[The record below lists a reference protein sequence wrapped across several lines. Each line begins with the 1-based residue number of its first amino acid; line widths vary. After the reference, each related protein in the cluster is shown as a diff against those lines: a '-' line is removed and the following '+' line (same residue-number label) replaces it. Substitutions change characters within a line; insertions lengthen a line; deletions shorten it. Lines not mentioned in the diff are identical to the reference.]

1 MGSKGQQMAVLF
13 TTQLAEHCAVQNSL
27 ADIKWSFLLLEYSG
41 HMRSAHL
48 PSVTILRCGM
58 LLKYCP
64 QTVEIFVIYPCYTND
79 ILLIYQLYIII
90 SI

>member
-13 TTQLAEHCAVQNSL
+13 TTQLAEHSAVQNSL

-48 PSVTILRCGM
+48 PSITTNCRNICDLP
-58 LLKYCP
+58 LLY
-64 QTVEIFVIYPCYTND
+64 
-79 ILLIYQLYIII
+79 
-90 SI
+90 